1 MRRSVKHLRFLVV
14 FVVCLF
20 LSWNIDLS
28 VVIFANSVNVY
39 KSISTILAYLY
50 NNVKDE
56 IKFSNFAEQ
65 IFKMNLQID

>member
-1 MRRSVKHLRFLVV
+1 M
-14 FVVCLF
+14 
-20 LSWNIDLS
+20 
-28 VVIFANSVNVY
+28 VIFANSVNVY
-39 KSISTILAYLY
+39 LNYISTILAYLC

>member
-14 FVVCLF
+14 FVVCLY

-28 VVIFANSVNVY
+28 VVIFTNSVNVY